1 MILIKGLFFLLLLTC
16 VFLFGT
22 SYAQDIKYSLGPKC
36 KEKRVV
42 CSNPNE
48 MPVCIV
54 LNPRV
59 HIERVSG
66 KKINRYQPSCIGY
79 KDNIQP
85 VCVDIDSAGY
95 KIAEGVVIE
104 CIENVQCQK
113 DTLKNKLSAFC
124 PSGKTPKCL
133 GSENSPNCEA
143 DPLCDGNSVPVCD
156 YVWQAKK
163 FRNSSLQGDSERVDA
178 AIQ

>member
-1 MILIKGLFFLLLLTC
+1 MTLIKGLLFLLLLAF
-16 VFLFGT
+16 VFLYGT
-22 SYAQDIKYSLGPKC
+22 SYAQEIKYSLGPNC
-36 KEKRVV
+36 KEKKVV

-48 MPVCIV
+48 VPVCIA

-85 VCVDIDSAGY
+85 VCVDIDGIGY
-95 KIAEGVVIE
+95 KITEDVVIE
-104 CIENVQCQK
+104 CIENIQCQK
-113 DTLKNKLSAFC
+113 DASKNKLSAVC
-124 PSGKTPKCL
+124 PSGKMPKCL

-143 DPLCDGNSVPVCD
+143 DSLCDGNSVPICD
-156 YVWQAKK
+156 YVWQANVLTNKGL
-163 FRNSSLQGDSERVDA
+163 SL
-178 AIQ
+178 